1 MKDKQ
6 TIGINIWDDYSQ
18 EGTYEEIESTT
29 MKIEENEDFIDYE
42 TQFEILSLIKDFL
55 DVAIEE
61 DLFENKIELDVDGS
75 HDFAVMY
82 IEHLSTEDRETMVD
96 FLNTSEIRVNDYLL
110 DFYSES

>member
-1 MKDKQ
+1 MKNRQ
-6 TIGINIWDDYSQ
+6 TIWINIWDDYAQ
-18 EGTYEEIESTT
+18 EGTYEEIDSTT

-61 DLFENKIELDVDGS
+61 DLFENKIVLDVDGGS
-75 HDFAVMY
+75 DFAVIH

-96 FLNTSEIRVNDYLL
+96 FLNQSEIRVNDYLL